1 MGSPPMSAPP
11 PHTRSLQTFNAKGQ
25 GNTSPPG
32 RRALMATDQRPLP
45 GTSLPCPGAAVEL
58 THSALL
64 SSTGRS
70 GCWGLRGTGQGQ
82 AGGRPIPDSVGCSGA
97 PPTTSTTT
105 TQSVSRD
112 LEQNPHGQAH
122 CAHSTKTCEYSISL
136 AKHGT
141 HESPIVS
148 NRLGFAS
155 QWVAVS
161 SSRPRTEHP
170 HVCLSQGCRVP
181 CPVLHWMGGA
191 RRHGNAG
198 LTHTEQASLCLPE
211 GCGGWRAFFFILAV
225 FYLLL

>member
-1 MGSPPMSAPP
+1 MTPSSPSTENFPSTQGIYRLEKIIVGSPPMSAPP
-11 PHTRSLQTFNAKGQ
+11 THTRSLQTFNAKGQ

-105 TQSVSRD
+105 TQSVSRV
-112 LEQNPHGQAH
+112 LN
-122 CAHSTKTCEYSISL
+122 KTHT
-136 AKHGT
+136 AR
-141 HESPIVS
+141 PIVHTRQ
-148 NRLGFAS
+148 RL
-155 QWVAVS
+155 VS
-161 SSRPRTEHP
+161 IPFP
-170 HVCLSQGCRVP
+170 
-181 CPVLHWMGGA
+181 
-191 RRHGNAG
+191 
-198 LTHTEQASLCLPE
+198 
-211 GCGGWRAFFFILAV
+211 
-225 FYLLL
+225 